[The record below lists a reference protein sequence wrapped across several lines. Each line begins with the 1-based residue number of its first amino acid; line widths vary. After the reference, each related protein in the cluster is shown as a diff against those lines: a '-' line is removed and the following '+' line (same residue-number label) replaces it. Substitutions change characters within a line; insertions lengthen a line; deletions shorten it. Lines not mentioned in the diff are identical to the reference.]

1 MKCNKCINKPWKDC
15 CNNCK
20 ELEYSCD
27 VCKNMVKVKD
37 YIEHLGYHYSDPD
50 QYLTCSMCNVY
61 KHISLYRFRNR
72 KCRLCI
78 YLHRYRY
85 GHTRNQFREHVYKYN
100 IQEDI
105 KKTLITV
112 LPPISVFLTVY
123 PSQCVPYTVSQ
134 QGSSFLRTVNLV
146 FIYLT

>member
-1 MKCNKCINKPWKDC
+1 
-15 CNNCK
+15 
-20 ELEYSCD
+20 
-27 VCKNMVKVKD
+27 MVKVKN
-37 YIEHLGYHYSDPD
+37 YIEHLGYLFSDPD

-72 KCRLCI
+72 KYTLRF

-105 KKTLITV
+105 KNTNHCVSTDL
-112 LPPISVFLTVY
+112 SVFDCAV
-123 PSQCVPYTVSQ
+123 
-134 QGSSFLRTVNLV
+134 FLFKLSTKWLYQSTKWLHRFLQVWFYLLV
-146 FIYLT
+146 TRSH

>member
-1 MKCNKCINKPWKDC
+1 MKMKCNKCINKPWKKC

-20 ELEYSCD
+20 ELEYSCYIF
-27 VCKNMVKVKD
+27 KNMVKVKD
-37 YIEHLGYHYSDPD
+37 FIEHLGYDYSDPD

-72 KCRLCI
+72 KRRLGI

-105 KKTLITV
+105 EKH
-112 LPPISVFLTVY
+112 
-123 PSQCVPYTVSQ
+123 
-134 QGSSFLRTVNLV
+134 
-146 FIYLT
+146 

>member
-1 MKCNKCINKPWKDC
+1 MKKKCNKCINKPWKEC

-20 ELEYSCD
+20 ELEYSCY
-27 VCKNMVKVKD
+27 VFKNMVKVKD

-78 YLHRYRY
+78 YLHRSNL
-85 GHTRNQFREHVYKYN
+85 TRLDDLTTTPSETENFSFRLIKY
-100 IQEDI
+100 
-105 KKTLITV
+105 
-112 LPPISVFLTVY
+112 
-123 PSQCVPYTVSQ
+123 
-134 QGSSFLRTVNLV
+134 
-146 FIYLT
+146 

>member
-1 MKCNKCINKPWKDC
+1 MKMKCDKCINKPWKEC

-20 ELEYSCD
+20 ELEYSCY

-61 KHISLYRFRNR
+61 KNISLYRFRNR

-78 YLHRYRY
+78 YLHCVS
-85 GHTRNQFREHVYKYN
+85 T
-100 IQEDI
+100 D
-105 KKTLITV
+105 L
-112 LPPISVFLTVY
+112 SVFDCAIIVRFLSYLATAN
-123 PSQCVPYTVSQ
+123 SIRSQ
-134 QGSSFLRTVNLV
+134 QAWFNIALHCLEDRMKSACHAKMAAAIDKESHHH
-146 FIYLT
+146 

>member
-1 MKCNKCINKPWKDC
+1 MKMKCNKFIYKSWKEC

-20 ELEYSCD
+20 ELEYSY

-37 YIEHLGYHYSDPD
+37 YIEYLGYLYSDPD
-50 QYLTCSMCNVY
+50 QYLVCSMYNVY
-61 KHISLYRFRNR
+61 KHMSLFRFRNR

-78 YLHRYRY
+78 YLHIYRY

-105 KKTLITV
+105 EKH
-112 LPPISVFLTVY
+112 
-123 PSQCVPYTVSQ
+123 
-134 QGSSFLRTVNLV
+134 
-146 FIYLT
+146 